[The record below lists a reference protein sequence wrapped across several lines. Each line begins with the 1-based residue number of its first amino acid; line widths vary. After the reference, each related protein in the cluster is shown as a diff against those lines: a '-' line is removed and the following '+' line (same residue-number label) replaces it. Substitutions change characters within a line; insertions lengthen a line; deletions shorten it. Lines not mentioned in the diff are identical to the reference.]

1 MSLQNNQTITFP
13 SSMSGE
19 ASFVTLSGPAG
30 EEEEEISPPA
40 DIKEGK
46 DEAKQQSDKV
56 IISVFMDQALTVS
69 FRIRMMMKSNMNVL
83 SLTKLSE
90 MFLFFNAT

>member
-1 MSLQNNQTITFP
+1 
-13 SSMSGE
+13 MSGE

-46 DEAKQQSDKV
+46 NEAKQQSAKV
-56 IISVFMDQALTVS
+56 HISFVMNQVLTFS
-69 FRIRMMMKSNMNVL
+69 FHIRMMMKSSMNVL
-83 SLTKLSE
+83 SVTKLSE
-90 MFLFFNAT
+90 KFLFFTAT

>member
-1 MSLQNNQTITFP
+1 
-13 SSMSGE
+13 MSGE

-46 DEAKQQSDKV
+46 DEAKQQSAKV
-56 IISVFMDQALTVS
+56 H
-69 FRIRMMMKSNMNVL
+69 NVN
-83 SLTKLSE
+83 
-90 MFLFFNAT
+90 FY

>member
-1 MSLQNNQTITFP
+1 
-13 SSMSGE
+13 MSGE

-46 DEAKQQSDKV
+46 DEAKQQSAKLIKKHNQV
-56 IISVFMDQALTVS
+56 NFSS
-69 FRIRMMMKSNMNVL
+69 FFCIVHYHL
-83 SLTKLSE
+83 LVT
-90 MFLFFNAT
+90 

>member
-1 MSLQNNQTITFP
+1 
-13 SSMSGE
+13 MSGE

-46 DEAKQQSDKV
+46 DEAKQQSAKAHID
-56 IISVFMDQALTVS
+56 I
-69 FRIRMMMKSNMNVL
+69 
-83 SLTKLSE
+83 
-90 MFLFFNAT
+90 FFSY

>member
-1 MSLQNNQTITFP
+1 MCNRIQVTQFSLQNIPMVTFP

-46 DEAKQQSDKV
+46 NETKQQSAKV
-56 IISVFMDQALTVS
+56 TNI
-69 FRIRMMMKSNMNVL
+69 
-83 SLTKLSE
+83 
-90 MFLFFNAT
+90 FL